1 VGRLFW
7 KIFLGFWLTLLVTG
21 FAVGLAVQLY
31 NQQRQEETALGQGH
45 RVRSRVASV
54 STALA
59 LGGPPAARQLL
70 RELGRRARD
79 TVRVVGPGGRDLL
92 GREVPPALLAE
103 AREALGAA
111 GRGPGVRRVHAPD
124 GTSYLVFVV
133 RHGGAGSRHHHPP
146 GPPYL
151 RLALALIASLVF
163 SAGLAWYLAGPVRL
177 LRAATR
183 RLAAGELDTR
193 VGPCIGRRRD
203 EIADLGGDFDAMA
216 ERLEAL
222 VGAQRRLL
230 NDVSHELRSPLAR
243 LQVAVELARQQP
255 GETGRILSRVERET
269 GRLDE
274 LVGQLLTLSRLEA
287 GVTDAPEDYLDLGEL
302 LEDLVE
308 GADFEARAAGRQ
320 VSLRAEGEAMVRG
333 RAELLR
339 RAFENVLRNAVRHTA
354 PQTTVAVAMTVDDGA
369 ARVSICDQGPG
380 VAPERLAGLFEPF
393 RRGPDGRGYGLGLA
407 IARRAIEA
415 HGGTIVP
422 RLPAAGG
429 LCMDIRLPLT
439 PSSG

>member
-1 VGRLFW
+1 MGRLFW
-7 KIFLGFWLTLLVTG
+7 KIFLGFWVTLLVTG

-45 RVRSRVASV
+45 RVRTRVVSV

-79 TVRVVGPGGRDLL
+79 TVRVVGPGGHDLL

-103 AREALGAA
+103 AREALGAT

-124 GTSYLVFVV
+124 GASYLVFVV
-133 RHGGAGSRHHHPP
+133 RHGGAGPRHHHPP

-193 VGPCIGRRRD
+193 VGPSIGRRRD

-230 NDVSHELRSPLAR
+230 NDVSH
-243 LQVAVELARQQP
+243 
-255 GETGRILSRVERET
+255 
-269 GRLDE
+269 
-274 LVGQLLTLSRLEA
+274 
-287 GVTDAPEDYLDLGEL
+287 
-302 LEDLVE
+302 
-308 GADFEARAAGRQ
+308 
-320 VSLRAEGEAMVRG
+320 
-333 RAELLR
+333 
-339 RAFENVLRNAVRHTA
+339 
-354 PQTTVAVAMTVDDGA
+354 
-369 ARVSICDQGPG
+369 
-380 VAPERLAGLFEPF
+380 
-393 RRGPDGRGYGLGLA
+393 
-407 IARRAIEA
+407 
-415 HGGTIVP
+415 
-422 RLPAAGG
+422 
-429 LCMDIRLPLT
+429 
-439 PSSG
+439 